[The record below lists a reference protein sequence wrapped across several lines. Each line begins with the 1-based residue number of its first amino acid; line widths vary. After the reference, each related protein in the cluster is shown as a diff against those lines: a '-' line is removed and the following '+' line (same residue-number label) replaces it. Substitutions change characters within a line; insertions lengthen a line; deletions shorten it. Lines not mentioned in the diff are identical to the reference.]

1 MKTISLKQVTII
13 GTIFMIVSGSMLH
26 FIYQLS
32 GSNQIVALF
41 SAVNESVWEH
51 GKLFLLPLIIVLS
64 FEYLKIKNL
73 EKILWIALSQLVIML
88 SFTIVF
94 FYTYTGAFGIENLFI
109 DILTFVV
116 AVIIGQ
122 TLAYKQL
129 VSKKKP
135 PLNKYASSII
145 LIAILLAF
153 AVITYFPPNL
163 PIFTP
168 HSMMD

>member
-1 MKTISLKQVTII
+1 MDC
-13 GTIFMIVSGSMLH
+13 
-26 FIYQLS
+26 
-32 GSNQIVALF
+32 A
-41 SAVNESVWEH
+41 
-51 GKLFLLPLIIVLS
+51 
-64 FEYLKIKNL
+64 
-73 EKILWIALSQLVIML
+73 
-88 SFTIVF
+88 FTAGNYAEFYNCI

-122 TLAYKQL
+122 TFAYMQL
-129 VSKKKP
+129 ISKKKP
-135 PLNKYASSII
+135 PLNEYASSIM

>member
-1 MKTISLKQVTII
+1 MKNISLKQITVI
-13 GTIFMIVSGSMLH
+13 GTIFMIISGSMLH

-88 SFTIVF
+88 SFYNCIF
-94 FYTYTGAFGIENLFI
+94 LYIHWCFWNRKSFYRHTNLYSGRDNRANI
-109 DILTFVV
+109 CLH
-116 AVIIGQ
+116 
-122 TLAYKQL
+122 
-129 VSKKKP
+129 
-135 PLNKYASSII
+135 
-145 LIAILLAF
+145 AINF
-153 AVITYFPPNL
+153 
-163 PIFTP
+163 
-168 HSMMD
+168 